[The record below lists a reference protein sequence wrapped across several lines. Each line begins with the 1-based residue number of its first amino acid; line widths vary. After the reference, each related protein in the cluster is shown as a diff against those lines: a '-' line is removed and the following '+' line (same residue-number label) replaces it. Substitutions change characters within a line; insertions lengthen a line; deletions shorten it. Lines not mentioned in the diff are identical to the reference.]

1 MTFNHVVE
9 GSSPS
14 TSSVMQTT
22 YNHQMEEIMKVKII
36 SWNVDNDYDTTDL
49 PEEVTIPD
57 IIGEKPE
64 DIEDEILDIVGVPV
78 YEYTIESKEK
88 SET

>member
-9 GSSPS
+9 GSNPS
-14 TSSVMQTT
+14 TGSNN
-22 YNHQMEEIMKVKII
+22 NHRTEEIMKIKILR
-36 SWNVDNDYDTTDL
+36 WDVDKDYDTTSL

-57 IIGEKPE
+57 IIGKKPE

-78 YEYTIESKEK
+78 YAYVIESKQRGK
-88 SET
+88 A